1 MVLYS
6 RRPARL
12 ARQVVADVAVLLWIA
27 GCALVGRAVH
37 DIVAAVRAPVDQLA
51 SLGATVDANLA
62 SAASGARDI
71 PLVGDR
77 LGTPLEGLRAP
88 AQQIVTTA
96 GDVGTQVDHIASLL
110 GWSIAVFPAVAAL
123 VLWLLIRGRFAR
135 RAAAAAAAVRTSA
148 DVDLFALRAL
158 ATQPVH
164 RLTAAVPD
172 PAAAW
177 RRRDP
182 EALRALAALE
192 LLDLGVRP

>member
-12 ARQVVADVAVLLWIA
+12 ARQVAADVGFLVWVGA
-27 GCALVGRAVH
+27 CALVGRAVH
-37 DIVAAVRAPVDQLA
+37 DVVAALRTPVDQLA
-51 SLGATVDANLA
+51 SLGTTVDAHLA

-71 PLVGDR
+71 PVVGDR

-96 GDVGTQVDHIASLL
+96 GDVGAQVDHIAGLL
-110 GWSIAVFPAVAAL
+110 GWSTAVLPAVLAL
-123 VLWLLIRGRFAR
+123 ILWLLTRGRFAR
-135 RAAAAAAAVRTSA
+135 RAAAAAAAVRSSA

-164 RLTAAVPD
+164 RLTKAVPD

-177 RRRDP
+177 RSRDP
-182 EALRALAALE
+182 AALRRLAALE